1 VEVFDIVVLAVMV
14 LVSRMLREPVADPD
28 DVLVAVIVR
37 VPLGEAV
44 PVLLAVVVA
53 VEVIVVFML

>member
-1 VEVFDIVVLAVMV
+1 MVVLAVIV
-14 LVSRMLREPVADPD
+14 LVPPILRESVADPD